1 MIISKSR
8 MIKSLD
14 QTWGG
19 TDDHW
24 IGFRNNTQETHGSW
38 PSKYSCF
45 RICFILY
52 VQIREVARSFLSR
65 WISEGLSV
73 YHPKSWNLDTGRKN
87 EGYNQHGDLTSQRDV
102 GPETFQ
108 WYPETINK
116 EGAWYIVPRFFP
128 IAGWFSGISP
138 GELWHLFTVI
148 IGSFD
153 PRGIEEWWVW
163 VATPL
168 LCIFSEG
175 MSSRASGYS
184 SGSVHIHRYSL
195 HETRKFA
202 GLSSKCLQTAG
213 YIPACPH
220 SIYSH
225 S

>member
-1 MIISKSR
+1 MFYFICPNSWGCKIISFAMNFRRSISLSSKILESWYRPQEWGIQPAWGSNFSTRCRTRNIPMISR
-8 MIKSLD
+8 NHQQRRGM
-14 QTWGG
+14 
-19 TDDHW
+19 
-24 IGFRNNTQETHGSW
+24 
-38 PSKYSCF
+38 
-45 RICFILY
+45 
-52 VQIREVARSFLSR
+52 
-65 WISEGLSV
+65 V
-73 YHPKSWNLDTGRKN
+73 YCPT
-87 EGYNQHGDLTSQRDV
+87 
-102 GPETFQ
+102 
-108 WYPETINK
+108 
-116 EGAWYIVPRFFP
+116 FFP

-168 LCIFSEG
+168 LCIFSKG

>member
-102 GPETFQ
+102 RTRNIPMISRNHQQRRGMVYCPT
-108 WYPETINK
+108 
-116 EGAWYIVPRFFP
+116 FFP
-128 IAGWFSGISP
+128 NCGVIFR
-138 GELWHLFTVI
+138 HLSRWIMAFIYCDHRI
-148 IGSFD
+148 IWSTWNRRMMGLGSNS
-153 PRGIEEWWVW
+153 
-163 VATPL
+163 TPL
-168 LCIFSEG
+168 HFLRGHEQSGQWIFL
-175 MSSRASGYS
+175 R
-184 SGSVHIHRYSL
+184 
-195 HETRKFA
+195 
-202 GLSSKCLQTAG
+202 
-213 YIPACPH
+213 
-220 SIYSH
+220 
-225 S
+225 